1 MVSARHVGGAI
12 PPQGYLVRQSI
23 LGGGE
28 QGMVSARHVG
38 GAIPPQGY
46 LVCQNI
52 GGGGGGGGGE
62 SMVWCLLDMSVEQYH
77 HRATWYVRILGG
89 GARTYL
95 VCSL

>member
-52 GGGGGGGGGE
+52 GGGGG
-62 SMVWCLLDMSVEQYH
+62 
-77 HRATWYVRILGG
+77 
-89 GARTYL
+89 
-95 VCSL
+95 